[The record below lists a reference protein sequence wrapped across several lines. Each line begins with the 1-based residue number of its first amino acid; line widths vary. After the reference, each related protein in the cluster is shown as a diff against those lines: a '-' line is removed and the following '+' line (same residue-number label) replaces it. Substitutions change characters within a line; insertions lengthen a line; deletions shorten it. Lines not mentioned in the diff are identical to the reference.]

1 MSFLKK
7 FRSKEK
13 IKLSKDFFYEFI
25 FIKRSIQA
33 IGASLILSLIIIQT
47 STPQFNVSATLR
59 EAGNVSQSQN
69 VLSAGGAQALFGGG
83 VTIDSGGAFE
93 NFKSN
98 MHSYALAQ
106 RMWKKGWGSKVFGT
120 GDLNEE
126 YFNKISKQHKLSDK
140 IAAFLLGYKLFE
152 FYSAHDLQ
160 SYIKSG
166 FSADKKRGSGN
177 ITVSAL
183 KSNKD
188 FAISFMNAL
197 IIETD
202 NYAKERLIQKSEE
215 IIEATN
221 KQLATS
227 KNSSIASALG
237 NTINSEYFK
246 IANLENDMPYHIYI
260 IDPPHSSEYPVTP
273 NITSIIFS
281 NAIIFLFLSILFSF
295 IQKNKEDLW

>member
-1 MSFLKK
+1 MSFIKK

-13 IKLSKDFFYEFI
+13 IKLLKDFFFEFI
-25 FIKRSIQA
+25 YIKQSIQVL
-33 IGASLILSLIIIQT
+33 IASLIFSFFIIQT
-47 STPQFNVSATLR
+47 SVPQFHISSTLR
-59 EAGNVSQSQN
+59 EAGQITQTQN
-69 VLSAGGAQALFGGG
+69 VLGGGGAQVLFGAG
-83 VTIDSGGAFE
+83 VSMDSGGSFE

-106 RMWKKGWGSKVFGT
+106 RMWNQGWGSKVFGN

-126 YFNKISKQHKLSDK
+126 YFNKIPKNHKISDK
-140 IAAFLLGYKLFE
+140 IAAFLLGYELFE

-160 SYIKSG
+160 AYIKSS
-166 FSADKKRGSGN
+166 FSAGKKRGSGN

-188 FAISFMNAL
+188 FAISFMSAL
-197 IIETD
+197 ILETD
-202 NYAKERLIQKSEE
+202 SYAKESLIQKSEE
-215 IIEATN
+215 IIASTY

-237 NTINSEYFK
+237 STINSEYFK

-273 NITSIIFS
+273 NLTSIILS
-281 NAIIFLFLSILFSF
+281 NAIIFIFLSILFSF
-295 IQKNKEDLW
+295 VQKNKEDLW